1 MFRTV
6 HFVAICPCV
15 PLLLRH
21 PLQRFAST
29 PMCARLA
36 NFEQGHFLASLLH
49 GAGSSKEVRGN
60 PTEYFRRAGSG
71 TSKGVGIRLGA
82 VRAEYATDGKSG
94 SLFMRFGERF

>member
-1 MFRTV
+1 MAGVLKPER
-6 HFVAICPCV
+6 C
-15 PLLLRH
+15 R
-21 PLQRFAST
+21 
-29 PMCARLA
+29 
-36 NFEQGHFLASLLH
+36 LH
-49 GAGSSKEVRGN
+49 GVGSSKEVRGN